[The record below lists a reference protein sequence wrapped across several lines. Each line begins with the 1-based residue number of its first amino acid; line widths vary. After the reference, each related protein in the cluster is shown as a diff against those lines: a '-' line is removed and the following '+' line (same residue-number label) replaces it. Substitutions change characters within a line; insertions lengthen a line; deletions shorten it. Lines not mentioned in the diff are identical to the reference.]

1 MCFSFLKQRK
11 VNNYIVALM
20 MQTIRSV
27 HCIFVV
33 VLKFDRFVCV
43 CVLVG
48 FHLVK
53 HTFDASMICSILSIV
68 VHAESVKD
76 RETEL
81 KSKSIKL
88 KKANNMTIQHQQF

>member
-1 MCFSFLKQRK
+1 
-11 VNNYIVALM
+11 M

-33 VLKFDRFVCV
+33 VLKFNRFVCV

-53 HTFDASMICSILSIV
+53 HTFDASMICLNLSIV
-68 VHAESVKD
+68 SHAESVKD
-76 RETEL
+76 SETEL

-88 KKANNMTIQHQQF
+88 KKVDNMTIQHQQFWFDLLSFLFSLYGY